1 VTLESGGKTNFLMKT
16 ARHCITQKIAKET
29 CYCIWQNFGYY
40 WENPS
45 NFQIIS
51 PIFCDA
57 FYLQENLEKNY
68 HHLANCVVN
77 VLHINF
83 FKPIFAKVILW
94 ARKHLQKSFRK
105 IDVIEWFFFSFH
117 KLYPRQLQEFMRESE
132 IVSNF
137 SIILIDFIWLRVR
150 TFISRLLRYS
160 GPNFL
165 IIIANRNPP
174 QTSNKWDSIP
184 KTIFYKKTHFCQTQE
199 RLYKTTVLLIFR
211 SK

>member
-1 VTLESGGKTNFLMKT
+1 MTLESGGKTNFLMKT

-83 FKPIFAKVILW
+83 FKPFFSKSYPFSKETFAKKFSKNWCDWMIFLLVSQAASETVTRVYERI
-94 ARKHLQKSFRK
+94 RDSFK
-105 IDVIEWFFFSFH
+105 FFYYIDWFYLVTCQDIYFS
-117 KLYPRQLQEFMRESE
+117 PS
-132 IVSNF
+132 
-137 SIILIDFIWLRVR
+137 
-150 TFISRLLRYS
+150 
-160 GPNFL
+160 P
-165 IIIANRNPP
+165 
-174 QTSNKWDSIP
+174 
-184 KTIFYKKTHFCQTQE
+184 
-199 RLYKTTVLLIFR
+199 IFR
-211 SK
+211 A